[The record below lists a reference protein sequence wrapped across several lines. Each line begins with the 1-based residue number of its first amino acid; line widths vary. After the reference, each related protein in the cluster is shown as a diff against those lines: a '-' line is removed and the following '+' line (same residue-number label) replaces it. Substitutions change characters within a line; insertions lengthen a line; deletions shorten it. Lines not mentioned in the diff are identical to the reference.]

1 LPALRP
7 RPGGRRGK
15 AGVMSAWEDAELAS
29 ALAAAFWLLV
39 PAGVANMAPVVAAWL
54 LPSWD
59 RPVDFGCSLGGERLF
74 GDHKTWRGVAAGIA
88 AGAAAFAV
96 LQRALGS
103 APELGG
109 ILAELESR
117 QLSPLFGAWIGCGA
131 LTGDLVKSYF
141 KRRSGIPP
149 GRSWFP
155 FDQIDWL
162 LGALVFAIP
171 VVQLSVMS
179 ILATLVAGVALHL
192 VVHALGRAMGLNQT
206 WI

>member
-1 LPALRP
+1 MS
-7 RPGGRRGK
+7 GG
-15 AGVMSAWEDAELAS
+15 VTSEWEGGGLAS
-29 ALAAAFWLLV
+29 ALAAAVWLLV
-39 PAGVANMAPVVAAWL
+39 PAGTANMAPVVAAWL

-59 RPVDFGCSLGGERLF
+59 RPVDFCRSLGGKRLF
-74 GDHKTWRGVAAGIA
+74 GDHKTWRGMAAGVV

-96 LQRALGS
+96 LQRAPDLR
-103 APELGG
+103 G
-109 ILAELESR
+109 ILADPDSS

-131 LTGDLVKSYF
+131 LTGDLVKSFF
-141 KRRSGIPP
+141 KRRVGIPP

-162 LGALVFAIP
+162 LGAIAFAIP
-171 VVQLSVMS
+171 VLQFSVMS

-192 VVHALGRAMGLNQT
+192 VIHALGRAVGLNQS